1 MTFQLIKRSRW
12 SSARSTTALVLAVA
26 ALTSG
31 CTRRITRSGPPDLFG
46 AVAARPAA
54 RKGASVARS
63 AAKTTQTPDESLREL
78 FRQQARGAFNPL
90 TDDRRVRLFQT
101 RLQLDPQ
108 DLAAR
113 LGLAGIYESYRLYEE
128 AFDQYTEVLNLAS
141 RSGGFSSGGT
151 GAGPGSSLVAPALP
165 VPSAVE
171 GSAAEGS
178 KAEPPAEK
186 AALGLARSA
195 RGAGRS
201 AEAIPVLAAFGKRS
215 PAASVWNE
223 LGLLYDETG
232 DRVAAEQAFRKA
244 LVLDPNSDRAHNNL
258 GYNLLLQNKSE
269 AAEAEFRRALESNPK
284 SATSRNNLGAILARR
299 GELETARQQFRLA
312 AADAATAHN
321 NLAVILLEIGE
332 YERSREELVKALTAR
347 HYFAPALTNFK
358 LVQDLLRQRAELIT
372 AGGRLP
378 LNSAHIPPTLALAAR
393 VEQPVTLHPPAT
405 EREAGI
411 ESNVPNI
418 PEDRP

>member
-1 MTFQLIKRSRW
+1 LL
-12 SSARSTTALVLAVA
+12 TAGWTMAMVLAVA
-26 ALTSG
+26 ALTAG
-31 CTRRITRSGPPDLFG
+31 CSRRITRSGPPDLFG
-46 AVAARPAA
+46 RVPAQ
-54 RKGASVARS
+54 RS
-63 AAKTTQTPDESLREL
+63 ASQGTSEARAAAAKKPQTPDEMLREL

-113 LGLAGIYESYRLYEE
+113 LELAGIYESYRLYEE
-128 AFDQYTEVLNLAS
+128 AFEHYSEALNLAS
-141 RSGGFSSGGT
+141 QSAGT
-151 GAGPGSSLVAPALP
+151 ASAGTVSAPGSSLV
-165 VPSAVE
+165 
-171 GSAAEGS
+171 GS
-178 KAEPPAEK
+178 KAQPMAEK

-195 RGAGRS
+195 RGAGRNS
-201 AEAIPVLAAFGKRS
+201 EAIPVLAAFVKRS
-215 PAASVWNE
+215 PAASAWNE

-232 DRVAAEQAFRKA
+232 DRAAAELAFRQA
-244 LVLDPNSDRAHNNL
+244 LVLDPNSDRARNNL
-258 GYNLLLQNKSE
+258 GYNLLLQNKPE

-284 SATSRNNLGAILARR
+284 SATARNNLGVILAKR
-299 GELETARQQFRLA
+299 GDVEAARQQFRLA

-321 NLAVILLEIGE
+321 NLAVVLLEMGE

-358 LVQDLLRQRAELIT
+358 LVQGLLRQRTELIT

-378 LNSAHIPPTLALAAR
+378 LNSAHIPPTLALAGPPEPPSSPEALGDEAGRRRAAR
-393 VEQPVTLHPPAT
+393 VEQPVALDQPAA
-405 EREAGI
+405 EREAGA
-411 ESNVPNI
+411 ESNVPNN